1 MEYRWHFTGSQRQ
14 ISRFQQQIARTA
26 PLPSRVAFSEHLSAL
41 RLHRSSCCPSIR
53 RYFFFSQFT
62 NTRIF
67 MTRPPLCAALLIGAL
82 ALIAFTLPGAAHA
95 QSNAGPPA
103 NPPGAPPSGG
113 AVVDEI
119 AAVVGDD
126 IILRSE
132 VDGLV
137 AGMLQQRG
145 AQAPS
150 YSKELWMNALNQ
162 LINQQ
167 LLVEQAQRDTTI
179 RVSDEQVS
187 QALDQRIDQIVRQAG
202 GEEQVE
208 EIYGKSLIQI
218 KEDFRSD
225 FREQL
230 LADQLRSRRMQSID
244 ITPSEVR
251 DWFQQIPNDS
261 LPTLPDVVRLAHIV
275 RYPEPSEEARQD
287 AREIIGSIR
296 DSVLAGV
303 PIEEMARRYSDD
315 PGSAPGGGQIRA
327 ALGDLV
333 PEFAA
338 VASRLPIG
346 EISSIFET
354 PFGFHIM
361 RVNERSG
368 GTVDFNHVL
377 IRVDDTKSNDEE
389 VIEYLGAVRDSLVN
403 HPDLPFA
410 LMAKRHSEE
419 DASKNNSGRVTDP
432 RSGTRDLVLEALG
445 PSWRRTIRSLE
456 EGEIS
461 QPTEVTLLD
470 GQRAYHIVKLQRRVP
485 SHRVSIETDYERI
498 KELALRDKQ
507 QRRMQE
513 WLDKLRA
520 ETYVEVRIE
529 PEDLT
534 AASM

>member
-1 MEYRWHFTGSQRQ
+1 MKR
-14 ISRFQQQIARTA
+14 
-26 PLPSRVAFSEHLSAL
+26 LS
-41 RLHRSSCCPSIR
+41 
-53 RYFFFSQFT
+53 F
-62 NTRIF
+62 
-67 MTRPPLCAALLIGAL
+67 CAALLAGAL
-82 ALIAFTLPGAAHA
+82 ALLAAPAAHA
-95 QSNAGPPA
+95 QSTTAPPPA
-103 NPPGAPPSGG
+103 TTAPVSSSDG
-113 AVVDEI
+113 AVADEI
-119 AAVVGDD
+119 AAVVGEN

-145 AQAPS
+145 AQQPA
-150 YSKELWMNALNQ
+150 YSKEMWMGALDQ

-167 LLVEQAQRDTTI
+167 LLVEQARRDTTI
-179 RVSDEQVS
+179 KVSDEQVD
-187 QALDQRIDQIVRQAG
+187 QALDQRLDQIVQQAG

-208 EIYGKSLIQI
+208 EIYGKSLLQL
-218 KEDFRSD
+218 KDDFRGD

-230 LADQLRSRRMQSID
+230 LADQLRSTRMREIE

-251 DWFQQIPNDS
+251 DWFEQIPADS

-275 RYPEPSEEARQD
+275 RYPEPSEAARQE
-287 AREIIGSIR
+287 AREIIGTIR
-296 DSVLAGV
+296 DSVVSGV

-338 VASRLPIG
+338 VASRLPLG
-346 EISSIFET
+346 EISQPFET

-361 RVNERSG
+361 RVNERTG

-377 IRVDDTKSNDEE
+377 IRVDQTKSNDEE
-389 VIEYLGAVRDSLVN
+389 VTEHLGAVRDSLEN
-403 HPDLPFA
+403 NPDVPFA
-410 LMAKRHSEE
+410 LMVKRHSEE
-419 DASKNNSGRVTDP
+419 ESSKNNSGRVTDP
-432 RSGTRDLVLEALG
+432 RSGTRDLRLEALG
-445 PSWRRTIRSLE
+445 PSWRRTVRGLG

-470 GQRAYHIVKLQRRVP
+470 GERAYHLVKLQERTP
-485 SHRVSIETDYERI
+485 SHRMSLETDYQYI

-507 QRRMQE
+507 QRKMQAWIDE
-513 WLDKLRA
+513 LRA
-520 ETYVEVRIE
+520 ETYVDVRIE
-529 PEDLT
+529 REDLT